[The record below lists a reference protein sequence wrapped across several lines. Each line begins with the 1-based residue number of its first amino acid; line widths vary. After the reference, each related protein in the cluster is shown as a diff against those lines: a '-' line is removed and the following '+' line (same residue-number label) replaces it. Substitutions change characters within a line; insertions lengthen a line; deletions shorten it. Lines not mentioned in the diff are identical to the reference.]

1 MTNATET
8 PPAIKGY
15 QEAQGLFIIVS
26 IFGIFM
32 LMASWNV
39 SWLFYIVLVFFI
51 VSLLTLIWVFR
62 FPRHSKS
69 TQLDASM
76 LVAPCSGIVDKLD
89 FDAASG
95 RFLLTVN
102 VRPIDQQHQYWP
114 IGGIVQGVDRTAEGV
129 HVSIRA
135 EGGETVTVAWKPT
148 FGVRIDAVPGM
159 PINAGD
165 RAGML
170 KIGGRVVVGISR
182 VHYNLLVKPGDVV
195 HAMDT
200 EIAMASGSKKNAG
213 GLEDKL
219 R

>member
-1 MTNATET
+1 
-8 PPAIKGY
+8 
-15 QEAQGLFIIVS
+15 
-26 IFGIFM
+26 M

-39 SWLFYIVLVFFI
+39 CWLFYVVLILYVL
-51 VSLLTLIWVFR
+51 SLGALIWIFR
-62 FPRHSKS
+62 LPNPNQKE
-69 TQLDASM
+69 ASPGL

-102 VRPIDQQHQYWP
+102 VRLIDQQHQFWP

-148 FGVRIDAVPGM
+148 FGVKIDAVPGM
-159 PINAGD
+159 PIKAGEH
-165 RAGML
+165 AGML
-170 KIGGRVVVGISR
+170 KIGGRVVLGMSR

-195 HAMDT
+195 AAVET
-200 EIAMASGSKKNAG
+200 EMATPLSERKVAAG
-213 GLEDKL
+213 LADQDL
-219 R
+219 RA

>member
-1 MTNATET
+1 MFSTA
-8 PPAIKGY
+8 AF
-15 QEAQGLFIIVS
+15 QEAKGLFIVAA
-26 IFGIFM
+26 IFGLFM

-39 SWLFYIVLVFFI
+39 CWLFYVVLIMYVL
-51 VSLLTLIWVFR
+51 SLGALIWIFR
-62 FPRHSKS
+62 FPNQNPNQKE
-69 TQLDASM
+69 AGGPG

-114 IGGIVQGVDRTAEGV
+114 IGGIVQGVDRTAEGI

-159 PINAGD
+159 PIKAGD

-195 HAMDT
+195 YAMDT

>member
-1 MTNATET
+1 MFSTA
-8 PPAIKGY
+8 AF
-15 QEAQGLFIIVS
+15 QEAKGLFIVAS
-26 IFGIFM
+26 IFGLFM

-39 SWLFYIVLVFFI
+39 CWLFYVVLILYVL
-51 VSLLTLIWVFR
+51 SLCALIWIFR
-62 FPRHSKS
+62 YPNPNPNPNPNQKE
-69 TQLDASM
+69 AGGPG

-114 IGGIVQGVDRTAEGV
+114 IGGIVQGVDRTAEGI

-148 FGVRIDAVPGM
+148 FGARIDAVPGM
-159 PINAGD
+159 PINAGE

>member
-1 MTNATET
+1 MFSTATF
-8 PPAIKGY
+8 
-15 QEAQGLFIIVS
+15 QEAQGLFIVAS
-26 IFGIFM
+26 IFGLFM

-39 SWLFYIVLVFFI
+39 CWLFYVVLILYVL
-51 VSLLTLIWVFR
+51 SLGALIWIFR
-62 FPRHSKS
+62 LPNLPS
-69 TQLDASM
+69 TSASTSTSTSSI
-76 LVAPCSGIVDKLD
+76 VAPCSGIVDKLD

-102 VRPIDQQHQYWP
+102 VRLIDQQHQYWP

-148 FGVRIDAVPGM
+148 FGARIDAVPGM
-159 PINAGD
+159 PIKAGE

>member
-1 MTNATET
+1 MFSTA
-8 PPAIKGY
+8 AF
-15 QEAQGLFIIVS
+15 QEAKGLFIVAS
-26 IFGIFM
+26 IFGLFM

-39 SWLFYIVLVFFI
+39 CWLFYVVLILYVL
-51 VSLLTLIWVFR
+51 SLGALIWIFR
-62 FPRHSKS
+62 FPNPNPNPNQKE
-69 TQLDASM
+69 AGGPG

-114 IGGIVQGVDRTAEGV
+114 IGGIVQGVDRTAEGI

-148 FGVRIDAVPGM
+148 FGARIDAVPGM
-159 PINAGD
+159 PIKAGD
-165 RAGML
+165 HAGML
-170 KIGGRVVVGISR
+170 KIGGRVVIGISR

-195 HAMDT
+195 AAFET
-200 EIAMASGSKKNAG
+200 EIATPFSARKPA
-213 GLEDKL
+213 DQDL
-219 R
+219 RA

>member
-1 MTNATET
+1 MFSTA
-8 PPAIKGY
+8 AF
-15 QEAQGLFIIVS
+15 QEAKGLFIVAS
-26 IFGIFM
+26 IFGLFM

-39 SWLFYIVLVFFI
+39 CWLFYVVLILYVL
-51 VSLLTLIWVFR
+51 SLCALIWIFR
-62 FPRHSKS
+62 YPNPNPNPNPNQKE
-69 TQLDASM
+69 AGGPG

-114 IGGIVQGVDRTAEGV
+114 IGGIVQGVDRTAEGI

-159 PINAGD
+159 PIKVGD

>member
-1 MTNATET
+1 MFSTA
-8 PPAIKGY
+8 AF
-15 QEAQGLFIIVS
+15 QEAKGLFIVAS
-26 IFGIFM
+26 IFGLFM

-39 SWLFYIVLVFFI
+39 CWLFYVVLILYVL
-51 VSLLTLIWVFR
+51 SLGALIWIFR
-62 FPRHSKS
+62 YPNPNPNPNPNQKE
-69 TQLDASM
+69 AKG

-114 IGGIVQGVDRTAEGV
+114 IGGIVQGVDRTAEGI

-148 FGVRIDAVPGM
+148 FGARIDAVPGM

>member
-1 MTNATET
+1 MFSTA
-8 PPAIKGY
+8 AF
-15 QEAQGLFIIVS
+15 QEAKGLFIVAS
-26 IFGIFM
+26 IFGLFM

-39 SWLFYIVLVFFI
+39 CWLFYVVLILYVL
-51 VSLLTLIWVFR
+51 SLGALIWIFR
-62 FPRHSKS
+62 YPNPNPNPNPNQKE
-69 TQLDASM
+69 AKG

>member
-1 MTNATET
+1 MFSTA
-8 PPAIKGY
+8 AF
-15 QEAQGLFIIVS
+15 QEAKGLFIVAS
-26 IFGIFM
+26 IFGLFM

-39 SWLFYIVLVFFI
+39 CWLFYVVLILYVL
-51 VSLLTLIWVFR
+51 SLCALIWIFR
-62 FPRHSKS
+62 YPNPNPNPNPNQKE
-69 TQLDASM
+69 AGGPG

-114 IGGIVQGVDRTAEGV
+114 IGGIVQGVDRTAEGI

-148 FGVRIDAVPGM
+148 FGARIDAVPGM

>member
-1 MTNATET
+1 MFSTA
-8 PPAIKGY
+8 AF
-15 QEAQGLFIIVS
+15 QEAKGLFIVAS
-26 IFGIFM
+26 IFGLFM

-39 SWLFYIVLVFFI
+39 CWLFYVVLILYVL
-51 VSLLTLIWVFR
+51 SLGALIWIFR
-62 FPRHSKS
+62 FPNPNPNQKE
-69 TQLDASM
+69 AKG

-148 FGVRIDAVPGM
+148 FGARIDAVPGM
-159 PINAGD
+159 PIKAGD

-195 HAMDT
+195 HAMET
-200 EIAMASGSKKNAG
+200 EIAMALASSSSSKKNAR

>member
-1 MTNATET
+1 MFSTA
-8 PPAIKGY
+8 AF
-15 QEAQGLFIIVS
+15 QEAKGLFIVAS
-26 IFGIFM
+26 IFGLFM

-39 SWLFYIVLVFFI
+39 CWLFYVVLILYVL
-51 VSLLTLIWVFR
+51 SLGALIWIFR
-62 FPRHSKS
+62 FPNPNPNQKE
-69 TQLDASM
+69 ANG

-148 FGVRIDAVPGM
+148 FGVKIDAVPGM

-195 HAMDT
+195 HAMET
-200 EIAMASGSKKNAG
+200 EIAMALASSSSSKKNAR